1 MSTIAEAWD
10 EFLSK
15 IDEGEEGMSEEQ
27 LEKAELCFYCGALFI
42 LSEFETITHSNKFK
56 KFEKEITK
64 KLAMDKLE
72 MRYEN

>member
-1 MSTIAEAWD
+1 MSTIEEAWK
-10 EFLSK
+10 EFL
-15 IDEGEEGMSEEQ
+15 DQLDDGEEGMSEEQ

-42 LSEFETITHSNKFK
+42 LSEFDTITHSNKFK
-56 KFEKEITK
+56 RFEKEITQ